1 MSFSELEKVGA
12 KKDKTLK
19 TRLELENPIDN
30 GSRKRRKIVGHIS
43 QGKSG
48 RFTKNHGNACQVEV

>member
-19 TRLELENPIDN
+19 TRLEPENPTDN
-30 GSRKRRKIVGHIS
+30 GSRKRRTNSWTSKPRKIRSFHKKPWKCMS
-43 QGKSG
+43 S
-48 RFTKNHGNACQVEV
+48 